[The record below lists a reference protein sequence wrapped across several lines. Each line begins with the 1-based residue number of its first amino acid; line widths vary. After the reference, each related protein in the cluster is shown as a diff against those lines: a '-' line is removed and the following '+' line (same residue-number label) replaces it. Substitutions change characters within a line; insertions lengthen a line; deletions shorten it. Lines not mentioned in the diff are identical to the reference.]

1 MLNAPYDELQR
12 QLAAFIPVTR
22 LVTDPLRLLAW
33 GSDASFYRLVPQLVV
48 VVDQRRRSAACAA
61 WPVRR

>member
-12 QLAAFIPVTR
+12 QLAAFIPAAR

-33 GSDASFYRLVPQLVV
+33 GSDASFYRLVPQAGGGGR
-48 VVDQRRRSAACAA
+48 DRGRGAPRASAAA
-61 WPVRR
+61 RR

>member
-1 MLNAPYDELQR
+1 MLPAPYEELQR
-12 QLAAFIPVTR
+12 RLGAFIPAPR

-48 VVDQRRRSAACAA
+48 VVANEDELRRVVTC
-61 WPVRR
+61 